1 MMDKT
6 RTICGLNGRNSD
18 FVRHEGFITP
28 LKTTVCDQW
37 ISSTSSQRRYSVHK
51 NDGVSFRRLSS
62 DRIIRFGLY
71 DALKIFCVLRK
82 FFLKFLPKQRQFKKV
97 ESPYVKSDMRQ

>member
-1 MMDKT
+1 MMDET

-18 FVRHEGFITP
+18 SVQNENFITP
-28 LKTTVCDQW
+28 LKITVCGQW
-37 ISSTSSQRRYSVHK
+37 ISSQSSLGCYYVRK
-51 NDGVSFRRLSS
+51 NDGVSFRKLSS

-71 DALKIFCVLRK
+71 DALKIFCVLQK
-82 FFLKFLPKQRQFKKV
+82 FFLKFLPKRMQFKKV

>member
-18 FVRHEGFITP
+18 FVQNEGFITP

-37 ISSTSSQRRYSVHK
+37 ISSTSSLRRYSVHK
-51 NDGVSFRRLSS
+51 NDGVSFSKLIL
-62 DRIIRFGLY
+62 DGIIRFGL
-71 DALKIFCVLRK
+71 LK
-82 FFLKFLPKQRQFKKV
+82 FFV
-97 ESPYVKSDMRQ
+97 YYKSSF